1 MVAYVVTS
9 HGGEPRVEPT
19 DARQGSD
26 ETTLDDGHVA
36 TYSTGFSSLL
46 VTLAL
51 LTVGFPML
59 QSVAAPLQTL
69 SSTAMVVIPLAIWT
83 GTWLVFEVAW
93 AWYLG

>member
-1 MVAYVVTS
+1 VLHVVTS
-9 HGGEPRVEPT
+9 HGSEPRVEPT
-19 DARQGSD
+19 DARAESD
-26 ETTLDDGHVA
+26 DATPGDGHFA
-36 TYSTGFSSLL
+36 TYSTGFASLV

-51 LTVGFPML
+51 LTIGFPML

-83 GTWLVFEVAW
+83 GTWLVFEVVW

>member
-1 MVAYVVTS
+1 MSHVLTS
-9 HGGEPRVEPT
+9 HGSESRVEPT
-19 DARQGSD
+19 DARPESD
-26 ETTLDDGHVA
+26 DATPSEANVA
-36 TYSTGFSSLL
+36 TYSTGFGSLL

-69 SSTAMVVIPLAIWT
+69 SSTAMVVIPLAVWT
-83 GTWLVFEVAW
+83 GTWLGFEVLW